1 MVADVMKFILGF
13 FLAIS
18 VLAGAGTA
26 TALYLMNKTSALP
39 SKPVFV
45 NDLPSLKAQVPTSAL
60 IGSTATTPIESS
72 KQPQTKPPVNSKPTS
87 TASPTPSPKA
97 KSEKSLPPG
106 AYSAR
111 VTWRQG
117 LVMRT
122 QPQQGAERLDGV
134 GYNEKVI
141 VLEESADKTWQKIRS
156 QNGSQ
161 EGWVKAGNTRKVDE
175 NDPTEQ
181 SDTPDEKEQ

>member
-26 TALYLMNKTSALP
+26 TVLYLMNKTSALP

-45 NDLPSLKAQVPTSAL
+45 NDLPSLKAQVPKSAL
-60 IGSTATTPIESS
+60 IGSTATTPIES
-72 KQPQTKPPVNSKPTS
+72 KTQPQAKPAVKSKPTP
-87 TASPTPSPKA
+87 TASPKA
-97 KSEKSLPPG
+97 KTVKSLPPG

-122 QPQQGAERLDGV
+122 QPQQDGERLGGV
-134 GYNEKVI
+134 GYNQKVF

-156 QNGSQ
+156 QDGEQ

-175 NDPTEQ
+175 QDQTDDSN
-181 SDTPDEKEQ
+181 